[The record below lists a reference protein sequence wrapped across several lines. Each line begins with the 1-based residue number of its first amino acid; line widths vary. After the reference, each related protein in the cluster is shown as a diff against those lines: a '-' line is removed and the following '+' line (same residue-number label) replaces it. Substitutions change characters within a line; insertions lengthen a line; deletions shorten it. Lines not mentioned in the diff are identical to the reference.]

1 MKVELR
7 DVSFAYG
14 REPVLAGV
22 SLALPEGGITV
33 VIGPSG
39 SGKSTLLRLLA
50 GLLAP
55 AAGAVLFDGR
65 DVAALPTE
73 RRDVGVVFQSYAL
86 FPHLTVAENVAFG
99 LESARGRRAIGADSS
114 GDRADT
120 TARRVREAAALL
132 SIEPLLPRKP
142 GELSGGEQQRVA
154 VARAIAPRPA
164 LLLLDEPLSAL
175 DARLRRSVR
184 AELAA
189 LLARLATTAFYV
201 THDQEEAM
209 LLADHLVV
217 LRGGRVVQQGPP
229 LDLYRRPADPFVA
242 GFLGEA
248 NLLPAEVV
256 GAAGGRLLL
265 KTPLGPV
272 DLAGAAP
279 AEARGTLV
287 VRPEDLELAAEAG
300 SGGSG
305 AAAAQRSA
313 AWSPPAGSAPTTGRC
328 SGSPAARSCSS
339 TSPPAARRPRGAR
352 CGWRC
357 GAAGATSSPRLDV
370 ILQPARPARSS
381 AASLFPP
388 P

>member
-65 DVAALPTE
+65 DVAATPTE

-99 LESARGRRAIGADSS
+99 LRSARGRRAIGAELSGDRAGDQA

-120 TARRVREAAALL
+120 IARRVREAAALL

-217 LRGGRVVQQGPP
+217 LAGGRVVQQGPP

-265 KTPLGPV
+265 RTPLGPI

-287 VRPEDLELAAEAG
+287 VRPEDLELAAGAG
-300 SGGSG
+300 SGGAGGSGAG
-305 AAAAQRSA
+305 AAAVVA
-313 AWSPPAGSAPTTGRC
+313 ARGLGSYDRAVLRLAGGEELLVHLPPGGAPAAGSAVRLALRSGR
-328 SGSPAARSCSS
+328 GHFL
-339 TSPPAARRPRGAR
+339 
-352 CGWRC
+352 
-357 GAAGATSSPRLDV
+357 AGA
-370 ILQPARPARSS
+370 
-381 AASLFPP
+381 
-388 P
+388 